1 MNRRSR
7 RRVSVVG
14 VAAPLTSVT
23 CSFRFEAAHTLAWH
37 PGKCRNLHGHSY
49 RLDVTVSGPLDGN
62 GVVIDFDRLHEIVD
76 REVVGQWDHRDLN
89 QVLDNPTAELLA
101 HRAWELLT
109 DAGVTLS
116 ALRLWETDDL
126 VGGAD
131 RRRTAPDHGR
141 SSGPPVG
148 WPRLDGVHGH
158 GPPGVGIAPLALT
171 FDYGQRHRTELDRS
185 AGVAG
190 HFRSEHLVVTL
201 DTSAWGGSALTDPS
215 IDIPAGGD
223 ADDGIPVTYVPAR
236 NSIFLAVAL
245 GVAEAR
251 GLDAVWIGVN
261 AIDYSGYPDCR
272 PEFIEAFR
280 GVAAT
285 GQKRGV
291 EGRAHRHPDPADRID
306 QGGDRPHWVWSST
319 RPWA

>member
-1 MNRRSR
+1 MSGHLVLLSGGLDSTVCMAIARR
-7 RRVSVVG
+7 
-14 VAAPLTSVT
+14 
-23 CSFRFEAAHTLAWH
+23 
-37 PGKCRNLHGHSY
+37 
-49 RLDVTVSGPLDGN
+49 
-62 GVVIDFDRLHEIVD
+62 
-76 REVVGQWDHRDLN
+76 Q
-89 QVLDNPTAELLA
+89 AE
-101 HRAWELLT
+101 
-109 DAGVTLS
+109 S
-116 ALRLWETDDL
+116 
-126 VGGAD
+126 
-131 RRRTAPDHGR
+131 
-141 SSGPPVG
+141 
-148 WPRLDGVHGH
+148 
-158 GPPGVGIAPLALT
+158 APLALT

-215 IDIPAGGD
+215 IDVPAAGGD
-223 ADDGIPVTYVPAR
+223 DGRIPVTYVPAR

-291 EGRAHRHPDPADRID
+291 EGRPIGISTPLIESTKADIIRTGLELDAPLGMTWSCYRGGDAPCGTCDACVLRARGFADAGTDDPALR
-306 QGGDRPHWVWSST
+306 
-319 RPWA
+319 